1 MSNEPKKVGL
11 MQVKKFL
18 GFESIRE
25 FKTEWMKLSAE
36 ERKEIQEMVAES
48 VLLDENKSKHD

>member
-1 MSNEPKKVGL
+1 MSDEPKKVGL

-36 ERKEIQEMVAES
+36 EREEIQEMVTES
-48 VLLDENKSKHD
+48 IKLEEGKE